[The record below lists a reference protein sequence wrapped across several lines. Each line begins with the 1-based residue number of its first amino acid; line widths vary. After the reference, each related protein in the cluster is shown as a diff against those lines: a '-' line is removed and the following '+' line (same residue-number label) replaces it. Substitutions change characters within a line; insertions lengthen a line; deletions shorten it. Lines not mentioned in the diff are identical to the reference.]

1 MLRLLIDE
9 NVNRYI
15 LRGLKLRLPDLDFVF
30 VREIGLAGKADVE
43 LLHWAALTNRVIVTH
58 DVSTMTSDAIH
69 LVESGRPMAGVILVP
84 EQLSIGIAV
93 KNLEVL
99 LQMMSEAN
107 VRDQV
112 TYLPRGL
119 QELQKRR

>member
-9 NVNRYI
+9 NVNRHI

-99 LQMMSEAN
+99 LQTMSEAN

-112 TYLPRGL
+112 TYLPRRL

>member
-9 NVNRYI
+9 NVNLRI

-30 VREIGLAGKADVE
+30 VREVGLAGKADVE
-43 LLHWAALTNRVIVTH
+43 LLHWAALANRVIVTH

-84 EQLSIGIAV
+84 ELLSIGIAV
-93 KNLEVL
+93 KNLEQL
-99 LQMMSEAN
+99 LKTMSEAN
-107 VRDQV
+107 VRDRV
-112 TYLPRGL
+112 TYVPRRL
-119 QELQKRR
+119 QELPKRR

>member
-9 NVNRYI
+9 NVDHSI

-43 LLHWAALTNRVIVTH
+43 LLHWAALANRVIVTH

-84 EQLSIGIAV
+84 EVLSIGIAV

-99 LQMMSEAN
+99 LKTTSEAN
-107 VRDQV
+107 IRDQV
-112 TYLPRGL
+112 TYLPRRV
-119 QELQKRR
+119 QELPKQR